1 MLCPSGEIHP
11 GGRQEARSRP
21 APCHR
26 QYPDSPDLV
35 TDLSWIHLTWAH
47 LSRTQVSRTQVS
59 RTHVSRT
66 PASSGGQGEEVPLF
80 KSFSDV
86 EEDHTG
92 EGIGEYRLRHV
103 GLDTELFILE

>member
-1 MLCPSGEIHP
+1 M
-11 GGRQEARSRP
+11 
-21 APCHR
+21 
-26 QYPDSPDLV
+26 
-35 TDLSWIHLTWAH
+35 
-47 LSRTQVSRTQVS
+47 S

-92 EGIGEYRLRHV
+92 EGIGEYRLRHA
-103 GLDTELFILE
+103 GLDTELYILE